1 MKTKS
6 MKTLFWKFASRSILL
21 GLMWSFALTIISLW
35 FLTSSTFARNIV
47 LDWEN
52 ADEVFDV
59 EQQQY
64 IQEEQDPNKD
74 APSSNAP
81 FPSASK
87 SEKDFPYT
95 YVQWRTRSTTDI
107 GNVLFQTNQEGSLLE
122 KYLNLFDIN
131 YSNENWKA
139 IAYVQVVI
147 NYVLSL
153 LWIIA
158 VVLIM
163 YSFYSIFLSSKSE
176 EAISNAKKTVVWAS
190 IGLILV
196 GVSAYIVNFI
206 FYIYNKGL

>member
-6 MKTLFWKFASRSILL
+6 MKKLFWNTTWRTVLL

-35 FLTSSTFARNIV
+35 FLTSSTFARDSYIV
-47 LDWEN
+47 S
-52 ADEVFDV
+52 ADDSPWWVV
-59 EQQQY
+59 L
-64 IQEEQDPNKD
+64 KD
-74 APSSNAP
+74 SWPVGKLLVSVT
-81 FPSASK
+81 K
-87 SEKDFPYT
+87 SEKDFPYR
-95 YVQWRTRSTTDI
+95 YKEWKSTTDM
-107 GNVLFQTNQEGSLLE
+107 GNILSQTNQGWSLLE
-122 KYLNLFDIN
+122 NYLDLFNIN

-176 EAISNAKKTVVWAS
+176 EAISNAKKTVMWAS

>member
-1 MKTKS
+1 MKTKN
-6 MKTLFWKFASRSILL
+6 MKKLFWNTTSHSILL
-21 GLMWSFALTIISLW
+21 GLIWGFVMTIISFW
-35 FLTSSTFARNIV
+35 FLASSVFARDSNIV
-47 LDWEN
+47 S
-52 ADEVFDV
+52 ADDSPWWVV
-59 EQQQY
+59 L
-64 IQEEQDPNKD
+64 KD
-74 APSSNAP
+74 SWPVGKLL
-81 FPSASK
+81 ASVTK
-87 SEKDFPYT
+87 SEKDFPYR
-95 YVQWRTRSTTDI
+95 YKEWKSTTDM
-107 GNVLFQTNQEGSLLE
+107 GNILSQTNQGWSLLE
-122 KYLNLFDIN
+122 NYLDLFNIN
-131 YSNENWKA
+131 YSSENWKA

-176 EAISNAKKTVVWAS
+176 EAISNAKKTVMWAS

>member
-6 MKTLFWKFASRSILL
+6 MKTLFWNTTWRTVLL

-47 LDWEN
+47 LDTN
-52 ADEVFDV
+52 NGDEVFGV
-59 EQQQY
+59 EQPQDLY
-64 IQEEQDPNKD
+64 ITPAPNTP
-74 APSSNAP
+74 APSA
-81 FPSASK
+81 AK

-95 YVQWRTRSTTDI
+95 SVQWRTRSTTDI
-107 GNVLFQTNQEGSLLE
+107 GNILFQTNQEGSLLE
-122 KYLNLFDIN
+122 KYLNLFNIN

-176 EAISNAKKTVVWAS
+176 EAISNAKKTVMWAS

>member
-1 MKTKS
+1 MKTKN
-6 MKTLFWKFASRSILL
+6 MKTHFWNTTWRTVLL

-47 LDWEN
+47 LDTN
-52 ADEVFDV
+52 NGDEVFGV
-59 EQQQY
+59 EQPQDLY
-64 IQEEQDPNKD
+64 ITPDPDTPAPNTP
-74 APSSNAP
+74 APSA
-81 FPSASK
+81 AK

-95 YVQWRTRSTTDI
+95 SVQWRTRSTTDI
-107 GNVLFQTNQEGSLLE
+107 GNILFQTNQEGSLLE
-122 KYLNLFDIN
+122 NYLDLFNIN

-176 EAISNAKKTVVWAS
+176 EAISNAKKTVMWAS

-206 FYIYNKGL
+206 FYIYNKGI

>member
-1 MKTKS
+1 MKTKN
-6 MKTLFWKFASRSILL
+6 MKTHFWNTTWRTVLL

-47 LDWEN
+47 LDTN
-52 ADEVFDV
+52 NGDEVFGV
-59 EQQQY
+59 EQPQDLY
-64 IQEEQDPNKD
+64 ITPDPDTPAPNTP
-74 APSSNAP
+74 APSA
-81 FPSASK
+81 AK

-95 YVQWRTRSTTDI
+95 SVQWRTRSTTDI
-107 GNVLFQTNQEGSLLE
+107 GNILFQTNQEGSLLE

-176 EAISNAKKTVVWAS
+176 EAISNAKKTVMWAS

-206 FYIYNKGL
+206 FYIYNKGI